1 MRLGLYGWI
10 QTNMGQQLGPYKDSQ
25 RGLCWLGSVLDRA
38 VQTPKTE
45 PKLNTPVRILK
56 YPLDCSELWFLPALF
71 PPVFWMGLTLG
82 GRVCGLGF
90 SFSGFRDLGLKVWH
104 ASRNPKPPPWD
115 FEETPS
121 NSTTRP
127 SNPNCRSPRHLE
139 HHRSRPL
146 MLRHDP
152 CSQTRHVH
160 E

>member
-1 MRLGLYGWI
+1 MVGYK
-10 QTNMGQQLGPYKDSQ
+10 TNMGQQLGPYKDSQ

-56 YPLDCSELWFLPALF
+56 YPLDCSELLFLRL
-71 PPVFWMGLTLG
+71 V
-82 GRVCGLGF
+82 GRVWGLGF
-90 SFSGFRDLGLKVWH
+90 SVSGFRGLGLKVWH
-104 ASRNPKPPPWD
+104 ASRDPKPPPWD